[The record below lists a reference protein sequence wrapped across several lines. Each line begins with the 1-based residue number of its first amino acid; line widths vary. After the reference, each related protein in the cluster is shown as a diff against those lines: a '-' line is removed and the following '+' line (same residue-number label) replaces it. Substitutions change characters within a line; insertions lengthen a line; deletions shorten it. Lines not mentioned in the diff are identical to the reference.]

1 MVVTVVVVTVVVEV
15 VVVDWVVDNH
25 DNHLGFSTEKCGF

>member
-15 VVVDWVVDNH
+15 VVVDWV
-25 DNHLGFSTEKCGF
+25 DNHLGFTDKSGF